1 MSHHLQQVRTTLVF
15 VLADP
20 SKVDKFTGLDGF
32 VIRKL
37 DQGQLSSYL
46 DGLIGEKLRP
56 VILRVLDVILE
67 LRRRSVKVK
76 VDLLA
81 ALVIIESPLDNFT
94 D

>member
-1 MSHHLQQVRTTLVF
+1 MSHHLQQVRTPLVF
-15 VLADP
+15 VFTDP
-20 SKVDKFTGLDGF
+20 RQVDKFTGLDGF

-37 DQGQLSSYL
+37 DQGQLTSDL
-46 DGLIGEKLRP
+46 DGMIGEELGP